1 MKRIEVYDYSCSRIE
16 DIAAKF
22 DLTVAEVIEIML
34 DNIDPDEEEFLFG

>member
-1 MKRIEVYDYSCSRIE
+1 MKRIEVYDYTRSRIE

>member
-1 MKRIEVYDYSCSRIE
+1 MKRIDICDCSCSRIE

-34 DNIDPDEEEFLFG
+34 DNIDPDEEEFLFE

>member
-1 MKRIEVYDYSCSRIE
+1 MTRVEIYDYSCSRIE

-34 DNIDPDEEEFLFG
+34 DNIDADEEEYIFR